1 MSGIVFVLDGAGAA
15 GFTPKVLRKSLAVL
29 PYEVNHFYWAT
40 GYGLISDL
48 TDRKNIEKKALELSA
63 AITEYR
69 QNNENGR
76 VFVIAKSAGTMVALR
91 ALAQVEAH
99 AVERVVLMSPAVS
112 KDFVLVDALKAV
124 KNEMVSFWSPI
135 DLFFLGLG
143 TSVFGTADGIRGKGA
158 GVCGFQLPADLS
170 ASEDYS
176 KLRQIKW
183 TPSMA
188 RCGHFG
194 DHWGNS
200 MPPFVDRYIVPLF
213 LENSQT

>member
-15 GFTPKVLRKSLAVL
+15 GFTPKVLRKSLSVL

-40 GYGLISDL
+40 GFGLISDL
-48 TDRKNIEKKALELSA
+48 TDRKNIEQKAQELSV
-63 AITEYR
+63 AITDYR
-69 QNNENGR
+69 KKNEQNR
-76 VFVIAKSAGTMVALR
+76 VFIIAKSAGSMVALR

-112 KDFVLVDALKAV
+112 KDFELADALKAV

-143 TSVFGTADGIRGKGA
+143 TSVFGTADGIRGRGA

-170 ASEDYS
+170 LNEDYS

-183 TPSMA
+183 VPSMVK
-188 RCGHFG
+188 CGHFG

-213 LENSQT
+213 QETAVH